1 MDQAIHPARCTQRLC
16 GLCPLQEGE
25 EGQEEADEG
34 TAAAEQL
41 PPLRLAIVGLPNV
54 GKSTLLNRLLGRE
67 RALTGR
73 HLAARLLPTAA
84 ADCCCRLLLPTAAA
98 DCCCRLLPPLAL
110 AAVSLP

>member
-84 ADCCCRLLLPTAAA
+84 ADCCLLWLSQRCPCPDTASSGPWP
-98 DCCCRLLPPLAL
+98 R
-110 AAVSLP
+110 S